1 MRVMKKNKYSSYSS
15 FWMDKSLFE
24 DDYSFDDKNA
34 IERKSSD
41 IMKLV
46 SYKRSISNFVS
57 IVTGQS
63 IPVHFDEKGGDSYT
77 DGRSVVISAKM
88 DGEDFDPTVGLAL
101 HEGSHIKLTDFAT
114 LKAMVRDNYLPSTID
129 VKFLQEKYGFDT
141 QSWVSHYAIENLKS
155 LLNYVEDRRIDNFIF
170 STAPGYRGYYQSMYD
185 KYFHA
190 PIIDKGLQS
199 SEYRSEDWDSYMF
212 RIINLTNSNRD
223 LDALKG
229 LREIWNVLDLRNISR
244 LKNSWEAL
252 EVAGEIFMIIEKN
265 IPVSNSQSQSSSSG
279 ESDENAGGEN
289 GTSPMSGDMDESA
302 TNESQS
308 MNASGGGESMKSK
321 SESDSEADGNSDSNE
336 KGSPTGGSNS
346 NGAGGNLDGLS
357 SKQLDQLKKAIEKQK
372 EFQGGEVKKSKLS
385 KSDSKKVESLD
396 KADIQT
402 EVTGKNLQQG
412 WYGNQRSG
420 GTETYIINNLTK
432 NLIESHLVGMLT
444 NYSHYVNRGEEN
456 VKKGIAL
463 GTLLGKKLKTR
474 NEERSLVTPRM
485 KSGRLSGRMI
495 HEIGFGNFDIFERTM
510 VNQVNPALLHITI
523 DASSS
528 MGGSKWDNTQ
538 VAAVAIAKAASMTQ
552 NMDVVISYRAIHN
565 NRNGKYQPLVL
576 IAYDSRKDKFSKIQQ
591 LFKHIVYDGTT
602 PEGLCFE
609 AIMKQLTQVKK
620 GTDTYFI
627 NFSDG
632 YPGFDN
638 SDINYCGEQA
648 VNHTADQVKK
658 IRSYGV
664 NVLSY
669 FITDSYG
676 QSGGEQFRKMYGK
689 DAAFIN
695 VTQVS
700 ELAKSLNEKFQVNI

>member
-1 MRVMKKNKYSSYSS
+1 
-15 FWMDKSLFE
+15 
-24 DDYSFDDKNA
+24 
-34 IERKSSD
+34 
-41 IMKLV
+41 
-46 SYKRSISNFVS
+46 
-57 IVTGQS
+57 
-63 IPVHFDEKGGDSYT
+63 
-77 DGRSVVISAKM
+77 
-88 DGEDFDPTVGLAL
+88 
-101 HEGSHIKLTDFAT
+101 
-114 LKAMVRDNYLPSTID
+114 
-129 VKFLQEKYGFDT
+129 
-141 QSWVSHYAIENLKS
+141 
-155 LLNYVEDRRIDNFIF
+155 
-170 STAPGYRGYYQSMYD
+170 
-185 KYFHA
+185 
-190 PIIDKGLQS
+190 
-199 SEYRSEDWDSYMF
+199 
-212 RIINLTNSNRD
+212 
-223 LDALKG
+223 
-229 LREIWNVLDLRNISR
+229 
-244 LKNSWEAL
+244 
-252 EVAGEIFMIIEKN
+252 
-265 IPVSNSQSQSSSSG
+265 
-279 ESDENAGGEN
+279 
-289 GTSPMSGDMDESA
+289 
-302 TNESQS
+302 
-308 MNASGGGESMKSK
+308 
-321 SESDSEADGNSDSNE
+321 
-336 KGSPTGGSNS
+336 
-346 NGAGGNLDGLS
+346 
-357 SKQLDQLKKAIEKQK
+357 
-372 EFQGGEVKKSKLS
+372 
-385 KSDSKKVESLD
+385 
-396 KADIQT
+396 
-402 EVTGKNLQQG
+402 
-412 WYGNQRSG
+412 
-420 GTETYIINNLTK
+420 
-432 NLIESHLVGMLT
+432 
-444 NYSHYVNRGEEN
+444 
-456 VKKGIAL
+456 L

-510 VNQVNPALLHITI
+510 ATQVNPALLHITI

-638 SDINYCGEQA
+638 SDINYCGDQA

-700 ELAKSLNEKFQVNI
+700 ELAKTLNEKFQVNI